1 MKREMKDMKR
11 NRVVLHICGQDFPIA
26 TDNSIEEVRQLGAEI
41 DGKMSE
47 ILAASKR
54 VTFAQAAVLVA
65 LDYADNVKKS
75 EKSFEALRAQLSGYL
90 SDAEDSKLNFELVR
104 KENEKLKA
112 EIEKLKAKA
121 GK

>member
-1 MKREMKDMKR
+1 MKDMKR

-26 TDNSIEEVRQLGAEI
+26 TDSSIDEVRQLGLEI
-41 DGKMSE
+41 DGKMNE
-47 ILAASKR
+47 ILSASKR
-54 VTFAQAAVLVA
+54 VTFAQAAVLTA
-65 LDYADNVKKS
+65 LEYADNAKKS
-75 EKSFEALRAQLSGYL
+75 EKSIEALRSQLSGYL

>member
-1 MKREMKDMKR
+1 MKR

-26 TDNSIEEVRQLGAEI
+26 TDSSIDEVRLLGAEI
-41 DGKMSE
+41 DAKMSE
-47 ILAASKR
+47 ILSASRR
-54 VTFAQAAVLVA
+54 VTFAQAAVLAA
-65 LDYADNVKKS
+65 LDYADSVKKS
-75 EKSFEALRAQLSGYL
+75 EKSIEALRAQLSGYL